1 MMNRRACKAG
11 LDDGNAAMKIDIAK
25 FGLKDVPVNPDTV
38 FSFPRGLV
46 GFEDARRFT
55 LFHEEDRPTVF
66 WLQSLDDPQLAF
78 SVVPPEAIDIEYEME
93 LSEEDCALIELRD
106 PAEAAVVVI
115 LYREAADEGRVAAS
129 TRSPLVLNLRA
140 RLGMQK
146 VLREFHPTLLC
157 RAR

>member
-1 MMNRRACKAG
+1 
-11 LDDGNAAMKIDIAK
+11 MKIDIAK
-25 FGLKDVPVNPDTV
+25 FGLNDVPVNPDAV
-38 FSFPRGLV
+38 FSFPQGLL

-55 LFHEEDRPTVF
+55 LFHEEGQPTVF

-78 SVVPPEAIDIEYEME
+78 SVVSPEAIDVQYEMV
-93 LSEEDCALIELRD
+93 LSEEDCALIDLKD
-106 PAEAAVVVI
+106 PADVVVIVI
-115 LYREAADEGRVAAS
+115 LYREEADNGKIAAN
-129 TRSPLVLNLRA
+129 TRSPLVLNTRS

>member
-1 MMNRRACKAG
+1 
-11 LDDGNAAMKIDIAK
+11 MKIDIAN

-38 FSFPRGLV
+38 FNFPQGIV
-46 GFEDARRFT
+46 GFEDSKRFM
-55 LFHEEDRPTVF
+55 LFHEEGKPTVF

-78 SVVPPEAIDIEYEME
+78 SVVPPETIDIQYEME
-93 LSEEDCALIELRD
+93 LTEEDCALIDLKD
-106 PAEAAVVVI
+106 PAEVMVVVI
-115 LYREAADEGRVAAS
+115 LYREAADEGRIAAN
-129 TRSPLVLNLRA
+129 TRSPLVLNTRS